1 MVYAL
6 LSHTPSCVVS
16 PKEKKRKRKVNINNN
31 LAILPSHDSIGTK
44 AMRTLSIKVKLVSNS
59 MNHLETWN
67 RIKSTMFALNSTVS
81 LLNVNIRL
89 SLRLSLS
96 LVFCSQILMTS
107 TPRPPNK
114 IFNLLIR
121 SNPPQISAIAGIL
134 SALGQLKGDCTFQ
147 TRLFF
152 PITVWVGIQ
161 DGSQANRLSVS
172 ENSSTTWW
180 WI

>member
-1 MVYAL
+1 MAKCFDWYVKCFYKPLQQSESFQAIT
-6 LSHTPSCVVS
+6 SSSVS
-16 PKEKKRKRKVNINNN
+16 RTLNKGT
-31 LAILPSHDSIGTK
+31 GTK
-44 AMRTLSIKVKLVSNS
+44 VMRTLSIKVKLVSDS